1 MAAAN
6 PKKKKSRRFRRFR
19 ALFILVLLILLLL
32 LLDGRLGLGPG
43 GNSLFFKT
51 SQVTTEENVTA
62 KKIIEIREND
72 IFYANQLM
80 TIDALK
86 TALNDPDKEALYVL
100 RDLSANY
107 GVFTEVEHLLKD
119 AGFTYT
125 IEN

>member
-1 MAAAN
+1 MTTEK
-6 PKKKKSRRFRRFR
+6 PKKKKSKTFRRFR
-19 ALFILVLLILLLL
+19 ALLILVLLVLLLL
-32 LLDGRLGLGPG
+32 LLDGRFGLGPG

-51 SQVTTEENVTA
+51 SDTNTEESVTA

-72 IFYANQLM
+72 IFYSNQLM
-80 TIDALK
+80 TIEDLK
-86 TALNDPDKEALYVL
+86 TALNDADKESLFVL

-119 AGFTYT
+119 AGLIYT